1 MEKILKFLR
10 KLTPREL
17 MSVEDALSALKQNQ
31 ISGYNIKKLTGFSDI
46 YRLRVQDIRI
56 IFRKEGD
63 VLEILDIGRRSEKTY
78 KKF

>member
-10 KLTPREL
+10 KLNPCEL
-17 MSVEDALSALKQNQ
+17 TSVEDALSALKQNQ

-46 YRLRVQDIRI
+46 YKLSVQDIRI

-63 VLEILDIGRRSEKTY
+63 VLEIFDIGRRNEKTY
-78 KKF
+78 RKF

>member
-17 MSVEDALSALKQNQ
+17 TSVEEAISALKQNQ